1 MRVGTAVVNQ
11 GKALH
16 CRRSHKWK
24 NIMNTFVDSFDSWIR
39 SSFVQMNTELEQLY
53 FVQQDRAAT
62 EDVGDNIKSQLVE
75 EGRSYIINLL
85 EEGNTD
91 EGFDQAFD
99 LLGNV
104 GLYMAACRRHEI
116 TEPSRETTSPL
127 LEASGLALHLGS
139 SLGVTPRFAT
149 SHISTHNSAISGHY
163 KSFTSLEDES
173 LFIEYNTRG
182 VFAYKR
188 AADALVRM
196 LPLGIS
202 HPVSYHLLIDANIA
216 LRDVVKVNAELFE
229 QLDTDRFFYC
239 VRPYYKPY
247 RVGQHEYRGANA
259 GDFAG
264 INEIDMLLGL
274 CSANNLSY
282 SQLLV
287 DKLLYMMPYDQE
299 RLRDVMRRTS
309 LLDQFLEASESQ
321 SREDWYQRNAGLFLE
336 VCETHGQTASQHHDQ
351 LVSKFIQ
358 QPSEELSEQ
367 HLKNITASGPPLPVL
382 LKALEK
388 LRDLRTAARRDDI
401 PSRYADFDRLRASLK

>member
-1 MRVGTAVVNQ
+1 
-11 GKALH
+11 
-16 CRRSHKWK
+16 
-24 NIMNTFVDSFDSWIR
+24 MNTFVESFDSWIR
-39 SSFVQMNTELEQLY
+39 SSFVAMNTELEELY
-53 FVQQDRAAT
+53 FAQEDRAGV
-62 EDVGDNIKSQLVE
+62 ENIGDSIKKQLVE
-75 EGRSYIINLL
+75 EGRGYIVDLL
-85 EEGNTD
+85 HEGNTD

-104 GLYMAACRRHEI
+104 GLYMAACRRHDI

-127 LEASGLALHLGS
+127 PEASGLALDLGA

-149 SHISTHNSAISGHY
+149 SHLATHNTAVNGQY
-163 KSFTSLEDES
+163 KSFTSLKDEYLFLED
-173 LFIEYNTRG
+173 NTRG
-182 VFAYKR
+182 VFAFKR
-188 AADALVRM
+188 AADALVRI

-202 HPVSYHLLIDANIA
+202 HPVSYHLLMDAKIA
-216 LRDVVKVNAELFE
+216 LLDVSKINEKLFS

-264 INEIDMLLGL
+264 INEIDLLLGL

-287 DKLLYMMPYDQE
+287 DKLLYMMPYDQA

-309 LLDQFLEASESQ
+309 LLDDFLAASENRSG
-321 SREDWYQRNAGLFLE
+321 EAWYQRNVALFLE
-336 VCETHGQTASQHHDQ
+336 VCEAHGHTATQHHNQ
-351 LVSKFIQ
+351 LVSKFIE
-358 QPSEELSEQ
+358 QPSEELTEQ
-367 HLKNITASGPPLPVL
+367 RLENITASGPPLPVL

-401 PSRYADFDRLRASLK
+401 PSRYADFDRLRASVQ